1 MKTKYKKTKKNVT
14 SQFKRKHVS
23 TRRRQ
28 RGGYIINIDDPT
40 GFSISD
46 GAVYN
51 IKEEAESYTFEGKA
65 VAIVSFQ
72 TCGMN
77 CENPPD
83 VTYRALE
90 GKMIMYDDDRKINMI
105 YIYEGTFNENG
116 DKINGTLIELCPTGI
131 KYKKTT
137 YIGPFEDNKKS
148 GSGQMILEDGSRYTG
163 DFINNKFNGNGRLEE
178 KNGGVYTGEFKD
190 DFFHGKGTIRYMNGD
205 VYIGDFNDG
214 KRHGA
219 GQLIFEDGSRYTGDF
234 IDNKFNGNG
243 RLEEKDSVYTGE
255 FKDYLFHGKG
265 TIRYMNGD
273 VYIGDFKDGKRHG
286 AGIIEY
292 NDGRRYE
299 GTFKDGIIH
308 DGKVFKFK
316 HGRKIAFYI
325 YSKGKGHTRFL
336 VSS

>member
-90 GKMIMYDDDRKINMI
+90 GRMIMYDDDRKINM
-105 YIYEGTFNENG
+105 IYEGTFNENG
-116 DKINGTLIELCPTGI
+116 DKINGRLIELCPTGI
-131 KYKKTT
+131 NYKKTT

-163 DFINNKFNGNGRLEE
+163 DFIDNKFNGNGRLEE
-178 KNGGVYTGEFKD
+178 KDGVYTGEFKD
-190 DFFHGKGTIRYMNGD
+190 NFFHGKGTIRYMNGD

-219 GQLIFEDGSRYTGDF
+219 G
-234 IDNKFNGNG
+234 
-243 RLEEKDSVYTGE
+243 
-255 FKDYLFHGKG
+255 
-265 TIRYMNGD
+265 
-273 VYIGDFKDGKRHG
+273 
-286 AGIIEY
+286 IIEY
-292 NDGRRYE
+292 KDGRRYE

-308 DGKVFKFK
+308 DGKVYK
-316 HGRKIAFYI
+316 HGRSTAFYI
-325 YSKGKGHTRFL
+325 YRKGKGHTRF
-336 VSS
+336 